1 MVEKITSMGIL
12 YESPEGERR
21 VFYSAKDA
29 MFKLDFQYSTTEIRR
44 RAALGI
50 GGFKEVKR
58 VYRVETVKREVLEG
72 VFMRGCGYFIPFDT
86 SKRMVRRDFILD
98 AEDITLAQDL

>member
-1 MVEKITSMGIL
+1 MVEKVTSMGIL
-12 YESPEGERR
+12 YESPEGERQ

-29 MFKLDFQYSTTEIRR
+29 MFKLDFQYSTTEIKRL
-44 RAALGI
+44 AALGI

-58 VYRVETVKREVLEG
+58 VYRIETVSREIIEG

-86 SKRMVRRDFILD
+86 SRRMVRRDFILD
-98 AEDITLAQDL
+98 IEDITLAQDL